1 MTFRLNN
8 FVAREFIKPAEV
20 GGGGRVGGSGSVQ
33 PQVDIEAINDRIQ
46 AGDKEAL
53 KELDELGIS
62 YTLTQDSSGG
72 YTVEYKYGDKNYTVR
87 YYAPPSSTPSIA
99 QKEEYSSQ
107 DSLISKYLQRYDT
120 LYDSTNAAFKGEN
133 PVNETEEPEAA
144 DTSTPVP
151 DEAEDVSQTS
161 PDTTEETTPTEE
173 KDYEF
178 DYSAAGV
185 DETVAAEELYNEDN
199 VEKSDIRNAMEV
211 LGVGSPVNTDVD
223 SGAWDD
229 LFAELEKMKPQL
241 KEYLKQQLEANGYI
255 YDEETADKLLNK
267 FITEGVDALITDI
280 RMEYAEEN
288 GRGFTALLAGA
299 REPENRLKTVE
310 DIVNYIKDQIDLS
323 PETPED
329 NNTFA
334 SLINAF
340 KETFAKSWYTSLFE
354 RSPEAES
361 EDPIFAMEKLADDDY
376 NSYIDGDHY
385 LLETAD
391 YFLSDEEKEMKEV
404 LEIVNGTASSYP
416 AVYSKEE
423 AIGYIDTY
431 SEHLNKELGHQYR
444 LMPESEFDITMD
456 FLITSFKVKSIPEP
470 DENLGIIFIQD
481 VLQAFDKYVREEM
494 EKAYTNYLENSN

>member
-8 FVAREFIKPAEV
+8 FVAREFIKLAEV

-178 DYSAAGV
+178 DYSTAGV

-199 VEKSDIRNAMEV
+199 VEKSDITLAMEG
-211 LGVGSPVNTDVD
+211 LGVASPVNTDVD

-288 GRGFTALLAGA
+288 GRGFTALFGA

-329 NNTFA
+329 NTFA
-334 SLINAF
+334 SHINAI
-340 KETFAKSWYTSLFE
+340 KKTYADSWYTSLFE
-354 RSPEAES
+354 RSPEAEY
-361 EDPIFAMEKLADDDY
+361 EDPIFAMEKLTDDDY

-431 SEHLNKELGHQYR
+431 SEHLNKELRHKYF

-470 DENLGIIFIQD
+470 DENLGIIFIQE